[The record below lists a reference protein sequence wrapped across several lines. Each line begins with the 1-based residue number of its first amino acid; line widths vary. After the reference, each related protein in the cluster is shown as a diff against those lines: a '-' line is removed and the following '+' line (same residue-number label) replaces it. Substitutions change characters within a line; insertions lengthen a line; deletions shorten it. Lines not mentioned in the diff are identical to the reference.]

1 MSNTENKGKKPH
13 WLKSRL
19 PSAQIYSKIKSS
31 LNDGCLNTICE
42 SGKCPNIGECWAAGT
57 ATFMILGNSCT
68 RNCKFCA
75 VDHSKPESVS
85 ADEAQ
90 KLAETVKKFNLK
102 HCVITSVTRDDLPDK
117 GANHWADCIKK
128 TRLLNPNT
136 TIEVLTPDF
145 NANPELIK
153 IVADTNPDIFS
164 HNIETVERLTPII
177 RSVAQY
183 RRSLEVLSIA
193 YGMGLNIKSGIMIGL
208 GEEISEIY
216 NTISDIRKTGASII
230 TIGQYMRPRHD
241 NVAVCKYYTPDE
253 FLEIKKYALSLG
265 FKHVESG
272 PLVRSSYHSIDAI
285 NNII

>member
-1 MSNTENKGKKPH
+1 MSNIENKEKKPH

-19 PSAQIYSKIKSS
+19 PSAHIYSKIKSS

-75 VDHSKPESVS
+75 VDHSKPEPVS
-85 ADEAQ
+85 HDEAQ

-153 IVADTNPDIFS
+153 IVADANPNIFS
-164 HNIETVERLTPII
+164 HNIETVERLTPFI

-193 YGMGLNIKSGIMIGL
+193 HSMGLNIKSGIMIGL
-208 GEEISEIY
+208 GENITEIHD
-216 NTISDIRKTGASII
+216 TISDIRKTGASII
-230 TIGQYMRPRHD
+230 TIGQYMRPHYD
-241 NVAVCKYYTPDE
+241 NVAVSKYYTPDE

-265 FKHVESG
+265 FRHVESG
-272 PLVRSSYHSIDAI
+272 PLVRSSYHSIEAI
-285 NNII
+285 SNII